1 MTLSSKS
8 QFIQDYSKVIWEAFD
23 IYEPEFKK
31 YRVKIDSRNDFEL
44 RFPIKMAKLA
54 NKKNHIS
61 FGKANPMQKVSLA
74 TGNLLN
80 KRAPS
85 PKKG

>member
-1 MTLSSKS
+1 
-8 QFIQDYSKVIWEAFD
+8 
-23 IYEPEFKK
+23 
-31 YRVKIDSRNDFEL
+31 
-44 RFPIKMAKLA
+44 MAKLA

-61 FGKANPMQKVSLA
+61 FGKANPMQNVSLV

-85 PKKG
+85 PKKGQEYSVSILS